1 MSFADGSSEVVGLC
15 RGRDSSEARAPS
27 KPGALSWSHCSSRSA
42 RELPARPTGRCEKTK
57 RVSGMNLA
65 GWRSRAWGKEMLLTV
80 YGLFP
85 RRDMSVGS

>member
-42 RELPARPTGRCEKTK
+42 RELPVRPAGRYEKNEK
-57 RVSGMNLA
+57 VSGVSLA
-65 GWRSRAWGKEMLLTV
+65 GGIGPGA
-80 YGLFP
+80 
-85 RRDMSVGS
+85 RRCC